1 MHKYGFYV
9 ELCVGRMKKLARVEK
24 GKIVTKRSKNR
35 ELPLVNNPPR
45 ICKQII
51 VYFTNYPHNIEGGR
65 RISV

>member
-45 ICKQII
+45 TG
-51 VYFTNYPHNIEGGR
+51 V
-65 RISV
+65 

>member
-45 ICKQII
+45 MW
-51 VYFTNYPHNIEGGR
+51 YDNIMTGKR
-65 RISV
+65 R